1 MDLQSGPFLQA
12 FHIELTKEGERLGL
26 LVGLLLGLREGET
39 VGALDGLFVGGLV
52 GDLGSYPKKSLEK
65 LIDDIYY
72 RK

>member
-39 VGALDGLFVGGLV
+39 VGETDGLFVGGLV
-52 GDLGSYPKKSLEK
+52 GDLGTYPEK
-65 LIDDIYY
+65 VI
-72 RK
+72 RKIN